1 MYPRPCR
8 WAACIVSAVAL
19 VGASCNSSPLA
30 PRPPVEA
37 SPSSPPETPTSSR
50 VSLYTLTIS
59 SSDTSGPCAGVPDL
73 AKRRVYLADVEQ
85 AGSDLKVVLTGAEF
99 VSNTFR
105 GVITPAGEIT
115 FTIRPAAPWDY
126 DAFDVLERLSDGSLL
141 IVSGVIAARTT
152 AGNIS
157 GSGGEI
163 RPAHTSGSWCQVDSF
178 EMVPRPGPWDL
189 PVLQFLAAAEP
200 SATIAADS
208 APSRASKW

>member
-1 MYPRPCR
+1 MRLNPRL
-8 WAACIVSAVAL
+8 AAGAAWSVAL
-19 VGASCNSSPLA
+19 LLTVSCDSGPIVPSPPIQA
-30 PRPPVEA
+30 PPPPPTPGTPA
-37 SPSSPPETPTSSR
+37 PPSSVVKT
-50 VSLYTLTIS
+50 YTLTIS

-85 AGSDLKVVLTGAEF
+85 AGSNLKVVLTGAEF
-99 VSNTFR
+99 VSNTFS
-105 GVITPAGEIT
+105 GVITPSGEIT

-163 RPAHTSGSWCQVDSF
+163 RPAHTSSSWCQVDRF
-178 EMVPRPGPWDL
+178 EMVPRPGPWD
-189 PVLQFLAAAEP
+189 
-200 SATIAADS
+200 
-208 APSRASKW
+208 